1 MKSRVLTSV
10 AIVAVALL
18 LVVFSEFV
26 AYPMALAVLAVI
38 ASYEIMRVIGAHKKR
53 LLSFPAYLIAAAF
66 PIMAYYVTEKSA
78 VTFILILAASLYV
91 YLMWLAGVSIFSKGK
106 IPFTKIAE
114 AFTVTAYVTVS
125 FTSMSLLRYINPTV
139 GVFFVI
145 LVFVICW
152 ICDVFAFAVGSL
164 MGKHKLIPE
173 VSPKKTVEGAI
184 GGVVFSA
191 LFCLVYG
198 LVIELLF
205 KNVQPNYLYLF
216 IFGLILSVVSQLGDL
231 FASLI
236 KREYDIKDYGKIF
249 PGHGG
254 IMDRFDSVLAV
265 STVLLILS
273 TVLPPFVAK

>member
-38 ASYEIMRVIGAHKKR
+38 ASYEIMRVIGAQKMR

-66 PIMAYYVTEKSA
+66 PVMAYYVTEKSA
-78 VTFILILAASLYV
+78 VTFILILAATLYV

-139 GVFFVI
+139 GVLRSARLWVSI
-145 LVFVICW
+145 
-152 ICDVFAFAVGSL
+152 SL
-164 MGKHKLIPE
+164 FPR
-173 VSPKKTVEGAI
+173 
-184 GGVVFSA
+184 SA
-191 LFCLVYG
+191 RRRRLR
-198 LVIELLF
+198 ELLAESYSRLCSAWF
-205 KNVQPNYLYLF
+205 T
-216 IFGLILSVVSQLGDL
+216 
-231 FASLI
+231 AW
-236 KREYDIKDYGKIF
+236 
-249 PGHGG
+249 
-254 IMDRFDSVLAV
+254 
-265 STVLLILS
+265 
-273 TVLPPFVAK
+273 